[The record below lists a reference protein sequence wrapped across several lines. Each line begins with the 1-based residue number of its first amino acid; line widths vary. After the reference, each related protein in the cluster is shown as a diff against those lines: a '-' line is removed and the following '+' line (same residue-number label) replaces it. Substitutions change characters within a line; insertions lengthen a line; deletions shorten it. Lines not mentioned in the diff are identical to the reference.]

1 MTYCRESTKLRLRGE
16 VWVRKRGWTER
27 ESVALHWQTKENQS
41 SSQFQSNFQV
51 KGAVSVCCVLIDVC
65 LMIMDYCFL
74 IEFWMVSISH
84 SMCCDCEMEICGI
97 WMFDYVCG
105 IGCGMRVLDT
115 FSLIFAIGGIVGWNG
130 WFWMAFAIIIILVSI
145 DWFVVQFW
153 AWINIVLGKMRVWQ
167 WGNSASLAQASLS
180 RLGESC
186 RTSRLVWVAL
196 LAQATLVWCWAT

>member
-1 MTYCRESTKLRLRGE
+1 VLCINWCLSYDYGLLLLNWILNG
-16 VWVRKRGWTER
+16 V
-27 ESVALHWQTKENQS
+27 
-41 SSQFQSNFQV
+41 NF
-51 KGAVSVCCVLIDVC
+51 AFYVLWLWNGD
-65 LMIMDYCFL
+65 
-74 IEFWMVSISH
+74 
-84 SMCCDCEMEICGI
+84 
-97 WMFDYVCG
+97 MFDYVCG